1 MEKFCEKLVR
11 YRVPLLILACVV
23 AVAFPFVFPSKYF
36 IRIGTVCLMY
46 VMITLSLNLM
56 VGYMGQMSFG
66 HAAFM
71 GIGAYT
77 AAILT
82 TTYDVPF
89 FVAFIL
95 AGVVAG
101 LFGLLLGLP
110 VLKLKGYYFTIITM
124 VFCEIVRVV
133 ELNWMSLTRGP
144 LGIMAIPKPS
154 FLGFEITTPRQFYFM
169 ILVLVALSTLVVSN
183 LMKSRVGYA
192 ILAIRDDE
200 LAAEAMGIHVF
211 RYKMIVF
218 ILSSLLV
225 GLAGAF
231 YATYTSYIDPSSF
244 AAAQSNDML
253 VMVIF
258 GGLVALSDISME
270 VNSGEIVGI
279 IGPNGAGKSTLF
291 NVITGMYNPTEG
303 KVEMLGQDVTG
314 WKPYRITE
322 LGFSRTF
329 QNIRLFPRMTV
340 QDNVIV
346 GMHTRTK
353 GNIFSGVFFTKKEKE
368 ERASCVRE
376 ADTILRLLGL
386 YEDRFEM
393 GTSLP
398 YGSQRKL
405 EIARALATRPK
416 LLLLDEPA
424 AGMNEQETE
433 ELRQIVYRLK
443 EMGYTILLIEHD
455 MKFVMNICE
464 RIYVLNNGCMISSGT
479 PDEVRTDPVVIEAY
493 LGKEE

>member
-169 ILVLVALSTLVVSN
+169 ILV
-183 LMKSRVGYA
+183 
-192 ILAIRDDE
+192 
-200 LAAEAMGIHVF
+200 
-211 RYKMIVF
+211 
-218 ILSSLLV
+218 
-225 GLAGAF
+225 
-231 YATYTSYIDPSSF
+231 
-244 AAAQSNDML
+244 
-253 VMVIF
+253 
-258 GGLVALSDISME
+258 LVALSDISME

>member
-1 MEKFCEKLVR
+1 MDLGLKDKVVVVTGASKGIGLATARLLLQEGAKVAICSVTESHLREAEQELSRLGAVYAEVVDMTQEQSVYAFADHVVEKLGPIDSWV
-11 YRVPLLILACVV
+11 
-23 AVAFPFVFPSKYF
+23 
-36 IRIGTVCLMY
+36 
-46 VMITLSLNLM
+46 NN
-56 VGYMGQMSFG
+56 VGAQ
-66 HAAFM
+66 
-71 GIGAYT
+71 
-77 AAILT
+77 LT
-82 TTYDVPF
+82 
-89 FVAFIL
+89 
-95 AGVVAG
+95 
-101 LFGLLLGLP
+101 
-110 VLKLKGYYFTIITM
+110 
-124 VFCEIVRVV
+124 
-133 ELNWMSLTRGP
+133 
-144 LGIMAIPKPS
+144 
-154 FLGFEITTPRQFYFM
+154 
-169 ILVLVALSTLVVSN
+169 
-183 LMKSRVGYA
+183 
-192 ILAIRDDE
+192 
-200 LAAEAMGIHVF
+200 
-211 RYKMIVF
+211 
-218 ILSSLLV
+218 
-225 GLAGAF
+225 
-231 YATYTSYIDPSSF
+231 
-244 AAAQSNDML
+244 
-253 VMVIF
+253 
-258 GGLVALSDISME
+258 
-270 VNSGEIVGI
+270 
-279 IGPNGAGKSTLF
+279 KSTLF

>member
-1 MEKFCEKLVR
+1 MSEK
-11 YRVPLLILACVV
+11 IL
-23 AVAFPFVFPSKYF
+23 K
-36 IRIGTVCLMY
+36 TEH
-46 VMITLSLNLM
+46 IT
-56 VGYMGQMSFG
+56 Q
-66 HAAFM
+66 
-71 GIGAYT
+71 
-77 AAILT
+77 
-82 TTYDVPF
+82 
-89 FVAFIL
+89 
-95 AGVVAG
+95 
-101 LFGLLLGLP
+101 
-110 VLKLKGYYFTIITM
+110 
-124 VFCEIVRVV
+124 R
-133 ELNWMSLTRGP
+133 
-144 LGIMAIPKPS
+144 
-154 FLGFEITTPRQFYFM
+154 
-169 ILVLVALSTLVVSN
+169 
-183 LMKSRVGYA
+183 
-192 ILAIRDDE
+192 
-200 LAAEAMGIHVF
+200 
-211 RYKMIVF
+211 
-218 ILSSLLV
+218 
-225 GLAGAF
+225 
-231 YATYTSYIDPSSF
+231 
-244 AAAQSNDML
+244 
-253 VMVIF
+253 F

>member
-1 MEKFCEKLVR
+1 MSEFHTRLNSVPSGGFLTDRDKDKKPILDVR
-11 YRVPLLILACVV
+11 
-23 AVAFPFVFPSKYF
+23 
-36 IRIGTVCLMY
+36 
-46 VMITLSLNLM
+46 
-56 VGYMGQMSFG
+56 
-66 HAAFM
+66 
-71 GIGAYT
+71 
-77 AAILT
+77 
-82 TTYDVPF
+82 
-89 FVAFIL
+89 
-95 AGVVAG
+95 
-101 LFGLLLGLP
+101 
-110 VLKLKGYYFTIITM
+110 
-124 VFCEIVRVV
+124 E
-133 ELNWMSLTRGP
+133 
-144 LGIMAIPKPS
+144 LGI
-154 FLGFEITTPRQFYFM
+154 
-169 ILVLVALSTLVVSN
+169 
-183 LMKSRVGYA
+183 
-192 ILAIRDDE
+192 D
-200 LAAEAMGIHVF
+200 
-211 RYKMIVF
+211 
-218 ILSSLLV
+218 
-225 GLAGAF
+225 
-231 YATYTSYIDPSSF
+231 
-244 AAAQSNDML
+244 
-253 VMVIF
+253 F
-258 GGLVALSDISME
+258 GGLTAVDGFNLMIGR
-270 VNSGEIVGI
+270 NEITGL
-279 IGPNGAGKSTLF
+279 IGPKGAGKTTVF
-291 NVITGMYNPTEG
+291 NLLTNVYQPTRGSILIDGMPTAG
-303 KVEMLGQDVTG
+303 KKTYQVNRMGVA
-314 WKPYRITE
+314 
-322 LGFSRTF
+322 RTF

>member
-1 MEKFCEKLVR
+1 MDLGLKDKVVVVTGASKGIGLATARLLLQEGAKVAICSVTESHLREAEQELSRLGAVYAEVVDMTQEQSVYAFADHVVEKLGPIDSWVNNVGAQLTKGPDEEE
-11 YRVPLLILACVV
+11 YSDALLEKIYGICFKA
-23 AVAFPFVFPSKYF
+23 AV
-36 IRIGTVCLMY
+36 
-46 VMITLSLNLM
+46 
-56 VGYMGQMSFG
+56 FG
-66 HAAFM
+66 CQAAFRSM
-71 GIGAYT
+71 KHRGGSIVNISSLGGRCPTTGAATLY
-77 AAILT
+77 
-82 TTYDVPF
+82 
-89 FVAFIL
+89 
-95 AGVVAG
+95 
-101 LFGLLLGLP
+101 
-110 VLKLKGYYFTIITM
+110 
-124 VFCEIVRVV
+124 
-133 ELNWMSLTRGP
+133 GP
-144 LGIMAIPKPS
+144 LK
-154 FLGFEITTPRQFYFM
+154 
-169 ILVLVALSTLVVSN
+169 
-183 LMKSRVGYA
+183 
-192 ILAIRDDE
+192 
-200 LAAEAMGIHVF
+200 AA
-211 RYKMIVF
+211 
-218 ILSSLLV
+218 
-225 GLAGAF
+225 
-231 YATYTSYIDPSSF
+231 T
-244 AAAQSNDML
+244 
-253 VMVIF
+253 
-258 GGLVALSDISME
+258 
-270 VNSGEIVGI
+270 
-279 IGPNGAGKSTLF
+279 
-291 NVITGMYNPTEG
+291 NPTEG